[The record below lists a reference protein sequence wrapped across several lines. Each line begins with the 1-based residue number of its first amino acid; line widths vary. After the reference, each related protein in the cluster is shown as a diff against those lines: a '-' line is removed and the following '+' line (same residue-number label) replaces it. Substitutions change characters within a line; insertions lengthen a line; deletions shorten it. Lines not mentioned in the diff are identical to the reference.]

1 MVSMRDLLG
10 EGRLSSTGEGAR
22 VSSSRSEDK
31 RSGERGLGD
40 GVVAEGREDLGG
52 GAFSLSTRSA

>member
-10 EGRLSSTGEGAR
+10 EGRLSSTGEDTR
-22 VSSSRSEDK
+22 VSSSRSEDE

-40 GVVAEGREDLGG
+40 GVVVEGREDLGG